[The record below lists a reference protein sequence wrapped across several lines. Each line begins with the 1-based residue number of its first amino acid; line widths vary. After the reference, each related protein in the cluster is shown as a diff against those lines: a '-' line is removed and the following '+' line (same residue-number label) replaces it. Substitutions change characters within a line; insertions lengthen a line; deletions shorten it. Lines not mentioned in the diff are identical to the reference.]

1 MILRKVCLI
10 STFYFIDTVAS
21 LLLRVNAVNSSD
33 APGPF
38 PPTFGVG
45 RSFYIE
51 DFFLCCPISS
61 QVSVVAAV
69 ILSVGVGK
77 VVIVSVEIII
87 FIFNLSVVVCIRSA
101 HRNNLLELGPQVVH
115 KFTRRCPRH
124 CSLQDLFVTG
134 L

>member
-10 STFYFIDTVAS
+10 SPFYFIDTVAS
-21 LLLRVNAVNSSD
+21 LLLRVNAVDSSD